1 MLQGAN
7 DPRVLKVESDE
18 IVAALRKNDVAV
30 EYVLFEDEG
39 HGFRGRDNRSEDEK
53 IGLMIPDK
61 TGTRLMT
68 GTSRMSD
75 DIRRALAGRKPAWLE
90 IFTTFPPVS
99 AWELPEPLE

>member
-1 MLQGAN
+1 MTIWFVIPADRESEFRTLYAN
-7 DPRVLKVESDE
+7 ES
-18 IVAALRKNDVAV
+18 V
-30 EYVLFEDEG
+30 
-39 HGFRGRDNRSEDEK
+39 RGRDNRNEDEK

-90 IFTTFPPVS
+90 IFTTFPPLS
-99 AWELPEPLE
+99 AWEPPEPLE